1 MGVEYSSLI
10 LEVEMD
16 EPRRWDIRKE
26 VTTLGRWPSNDIVL
40 PDRLVSRHHAQ
51 IRRVGTEFILEDGGS
66 TNGTLVNGKAVGA
79 SYRLQDGD
87 TIHIPP
93 RFQLRFVEGTATA
106 PIAGARELPRLE
118 LGEQEQRATIGGQE
132 VNLSGPQYAF
142 LALLIARD
150 GKVVTRE
157 EVVGHVWPEDD
168 PAGISSEAV
177 DALVRRLRER
187 LAQADPDHQYVQTV
201 RGHGFRFENR

>member
-1 MGVEYSSLI
+1 M
-10 LEVEMD
+10 
-16 EPRRWDIRKE
+16 
-26 VTTLGRWPSNDIVL
+26 
-40 PDRLVSRHHAQ
+40 
-51 IRRVGTEFILEDGGS
+51 
-66 TNGTLVNGKAVGA
+66 
-79 SYRLQDGD
+79 
-87 TIHIPP
+87 
-93 RFQLRFVEGTATA
+93 
-106 PIAGARELPRLE
+106 PRLE

-142 LALLIARD
+142 LALLMARD

-157 EVVGHVWPEDD
+157 EVVSHVWPEDD
-168 PAGISSEAV
+168 PAGISNEAV